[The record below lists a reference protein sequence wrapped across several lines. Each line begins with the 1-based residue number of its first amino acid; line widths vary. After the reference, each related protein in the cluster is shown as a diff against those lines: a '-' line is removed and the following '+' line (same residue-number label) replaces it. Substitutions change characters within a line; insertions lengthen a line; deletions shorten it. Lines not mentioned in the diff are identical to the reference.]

1 MAEIATLALMRSEPI
16 FALPDDYAEPV
27 SAMVFFEKIEDVRGP
42 QIQGG
47 ATWFTMDENE
57 T

>member
-27 SAMVFFEKIEDVRGP
+27 SAMVFFEKIEEVRGP